1 MHRNDTMN
9 KLRNSCSRTQ
19 ILCWLVGILFVL
31 MPLQTTAAEMP
42 ANEIAKK
49 LQESYDKI
57 TSLQASF
64 VQETYSKL
72 SSRKRTGNGSLVLV
86 KPGLMRWDYQA
97 PDVQVFICDGERL
110 SMYFA
115 KENQMFTSSAKQYL
129 ESDVMYS
136 FFAGSANIIRDFD
149 VQESTEA
156 EQDIDDTSYQMK
168 LVPKTIHPQIDEITV
183 WVDRSTY
190 LLSRLK
196 VVDKFGSI
204 TDMTFSNIVKNQN
217 VERSRFSFTPPE
229 GTEIIDQ

>member
-1 MHRNDTMN
+1 MMN
-9 KLRNSCSRTQ
+9 KYRISRSSVQ
-19 ILCWLVGILFVL
+19 FLLLLVVSLCLWLP
-31 MPLQTTAAEMP
+31 MQTAAAEMP
-42 ANEIAKK
+42 VSEIAKK
-49 LQESYDKI
+49 LQESYNKI

-136 FFAGSANIIRDFD
+136 FFAGSANISRDFD
-149 VQESTEA
+149 VLESTET
-156 EQDIDDTSYQMK
+156 EQDIDETTFQMR
-168 LVPKTIHPQIDEITV
+168 LIPKTMHPQIDEITV
-183 WVDRSTY
+183 WVDRSSY

-204 TDMTFSNIVKNQN
+204 TDMIFSDIVENQK
-217 VERSRFSFTPPE
+217 VDRSRFAFTPPA
-229 GTEIIDQ
+229 GTEIINQ